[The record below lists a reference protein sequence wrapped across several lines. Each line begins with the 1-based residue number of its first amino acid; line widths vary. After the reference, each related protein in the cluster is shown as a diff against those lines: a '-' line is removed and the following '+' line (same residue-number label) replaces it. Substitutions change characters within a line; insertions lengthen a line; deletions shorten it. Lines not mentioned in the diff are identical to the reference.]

1 LLPNTDLAGIAMEGL
16 VPEDQSVASNETVE
30 IADLTFYHG
39 KRATFKDADK
49 VRITQFKYSISKKS
63 MEFRAADARKTVEK
77 FGIAYRS
84 LKRKQGAALVRANIY
99 FELHTNRPVYGPL
112 AEAITAL
119 AAKNA
124 ITGAYSTE
132 ACHPFH
138 VKAATQTGAKL
149 PPVGA

>member
-63 MEFRAADARKTVEK
+63 MEFRAADARKTVE
-77 FGIAYRS
+77 
-84 LKRKQGAALVRANIY
+84 
-99 FELHTNRPVYGPL
+99 
-112 AEAITAL
+112 
-119 AAKNA
+119 
-124 ITGAYSTE
+124 
-132 ACHPFH
+132 
-138 VKAATQTGAKL
+138 
-149 PPVGA
+149 